1 MPHAAIRFSTVVSTL
16 FAAALLIAV
25 PLAATAQAGDAC
37 FGVVNKT
44 RDTVRVFSKTGSLTY
59 LEIAPR
65 TMDSFCCPA
74 DDKLCFDRS
83 DGTTKIKFVRLDPK
97 TPDEWSGDTCR
108 KIYLK
113 PGQTMGVDYDLNGRH
128 IRCAPTDPAEHLPDF
143 SAIDL
148 DGDGSVS
155 LGEASSARIPP
166 AAFKTLD
173 SDGDGRISHDEWKG
187 IPKNINLLKG
197 IPF

>member
-1 MPHAAIRFSTVVSTL
+1 MPHAIRSFTVVTAIL
-16 FAAALLIAV
+16 AAALLVAA
-25 PLAATAQAGDAC
+25 PGAFAATAGDAC

-65 TMDSFCCPA
+65 TMNSFCCPA

-83 DGTTKIKFVRLDPK
+83 DGTTKIKFIRLDPK

-108 KIYLK
+108 KIYLM
-113 PGQTMGVDYDLNGRH
+113 PGQTMAVSYDINGRH
-128 IRCAPTDPAEHLPDF
+128 IRCEPTDPAEHLPDF
-143 SAIDL
+143 ATIDH

-155 LGEASSARIPP
+155 LGEAATARIPP
-166 AAFKTLD
+166 ETFEAIDA
-173 SDGDGRISHDEWKG
+173 DGDGRISHDEWKG
-187 IPKNINLLKG
+187 IPKDINLLKG
-197 IPF
+197 ISF

>member
-1 MPHAAIRFSTVVSTL
+1 MPHAIRLSIVAKAI
-16 FAAALLIAV
+16 FAAALLV
-25 PLAATAQAGDAC
+25 AAPGMTAAKAGDAC
-37 FGVVNKT
+37 FGVINKT

-83 DGTTKIKFVRLDPK
+83 DGTTKIKFVRIDPK

-113 PGQTMGVDYDLNGRH
+113 PGQTMGVAYDLDGRH
-128 IRCAPTDPAEHLPDF
+128 IRCAPADPSDHLPDF

-155 LGEASSARIPP
+155 LGEASSARIPARAF
-166 AAFKTLD
+166 AAVDK
-173 SDGDGRISHDEWKG
+173 DGDGRISHEEWKG
-187 IPKNINLLKG
+187 IPKDINILKG